1 MTRNLRLKAAFIV
14 AVILACIYGI
24 IGLPKSK
31 EELAANWKNNIH
43 LGLDLSGG
51 TQLVMQVQLQDAFK
65 AYADASIQRMEDAM
79 KKENIDFGALTSS
92 DPKRLEDAEKIE
104 IDVKNVPLAK
114 GSAFRTMVNDQFGD
128 WVLTALSST
137 DYKLMLK
144 TTEGLKL
151 KQDTMTQT
159 MATIERKING
169 LGLTESSV
177 QPTGRSA
184 NDAELLIQLPGVD
197 DPAHVKQLLQTQAVL
212 EWDEVKDGPFAS
224 KEEAMAKHGGVLPL
238 NTKLVPTVARGA
250 AQSWYLVSR
259 ISIVRGTDIR
269 DAHASQGD
277 MNRWETSFVLTQ
289 DAAKRFERYTE
300 ANIGNRAAI
309 VVDGQVISAP
319 TIQSRISDTG
329 RITGAATHEEA
340 GDLALNLRA
349 GSLPA
354 SIVIQEERTVGPSLG
369 ADSIRDGFWAGIVGL
384 IAVVFFMLV
393 YYRRAGINATLAL
406 VLNAVILIAALSY
419 FDATLT
425 LPGIAGIILTIGMA
439 VDTNVLIFERIR
451 EELRTGKAVIAAVDT
466 GFAKAFLT
474 IIDTHVTTV
483 VSCAFLFIFGTG
495 PVKGFAVTLV
505 IGLIANVFTA
515 VFVSK
520 TIFDWELSRKE
531 AGNRTQYLRAPGR
544 LLGSRWYLV
553 VTF

>member
-1 MTRNLRLKAAFIV
+1 MKRNIKIKIGIIV
-14 AVILACIYGI
+14 AIILVCIYGI

-31 EELAANWKNNIH
+31 AELIANWKKNIH

-65 AYADASIQRMEDAM
+65 AFADTTIERIKEELKKDNIEFASEPTR
-79 KKENIDFGALTSS
+79 N
-92 DPKRLEDAEKIE
+92 DPAKLEDADKIQIE
-104 IDVKNVPLAK
+104 LKGIPVAK
-114 GSAFRTMVNDQFGD
+114 SGAFRSVINDQFSE
-128 WVLTALSST
+128 WVLTAVNST
-137 DYKLMLK
+137 DYRLNIKP
-144 TTEGLKL
+144 TESLKL
-151 KQDTMTQT
+151 RHDTMTQT

-169 LGLTESSV
+169 LGLAESSV
-177 QPTGRSA
+177 QPTGRSDA
-184 NDAELLIQLPGVD
+184 EAELLVQLPGVD
-197 DPAHVKQLLQTQAVL
+197 DPAHVKNLLQTQAVL

-224 KEEAMAKHGGVLPL
+224 REEAMTKHGGVLPL
-238 NTKLVPTVARGA
+238 NTKLVPTVLRGGQ
-250 AQSWYLVSR
+250 QSWYLVSR
-259 ISIVRGTDIR
+259 SPIVRGTDIR
-269 DAHASQGD
+269 DAHAAQDQSVG
-277 MNRWETSFVLTQ
+277 RWETGFVLTQ

-329 RITGAATHEEA
+329 RITGAASQEEA
-340 GDLALNLRA
+340 ADLSLNLRA

-354 SIVIQEERTVGPSLG
+354 QVVYEEERTVGPSLG
-369 ADSIRDGFWAGIVGL
+369 ADSIREGFRAGSVGL
-384 IAVVFFMLV
+384 AAVILWMLF
-393 YYRRAGINATLAL
+393 YYRRSGINATLAL
-406 VLNAVILIAALSY
+406 ILNAVILIAALAY

-439 VDTNVLIFERIR
+439 VDSNVLIFERIR
-451 EELRTGKAVIAAVDT
+451 EELRAGKAVIAAVDA
-466 GFAKAFLT
+466 GFSKALAT

-505 IGLIANVFTA
+505 IGLIANIFTA

-520 TIFDWELSRKE
+520 TIFDFELSGKR
-531 AGNRTQYLRAPGR
+531 Q
-544 LLGSRWYLV
+544 
-553 VTF
+553 VTALSI